1 VVDGSPRPVTLT
13 GCLNRSAVL
22 AELERAVT
30 APDVDRLAVVFVDLD
45 AFKSVNDTHGHAV
58 GDELLTVAAARLA
71 AQARPTD
78 LVGRIGGDEF
88 LLICPDV
95 ADRTQALRLAQ
106 RVHDHLRAT
115 VPVTGARLR
124 LAASV
129 GVTLARVGA
138 TADLLVAE
146 SDSAM
151 YQAKRTGTGPVF
163 FARA

>member
-1 VVDGSPRPVTLT
+1 
-13 GCLNRSAVL
+13 
-22 AELERAVT
+22 
-30 APDVDRLAVVFVDLD
+30 
-45 AFKSVNDTHGHAV
+45 VNDTHGHAV

-71 AQARPTD
+71 AQARVTD

-95 ADRTQALRLAQ
+95 ADRTQALRLAR
-106 RVHDHLRAT
+106 RVHDHLHGT
-115 VPVTGARLR
+115 FPVTGVRLR

-129 GVTLARVGA
+129 GVTLARAGA

-151 YQAKRTGTGPVF
+151 YRAKRTGAGPEF
-163 FARA
+163 FAQV